1 MLKKITG
8 ILGKQRN
15 PDMGHLEYI
24 EYAQEFEQTLSK
36 LESHMHES
44 DDSREII
51 THTMK
56 TACDFYGGDWVGF
69 LEVDLELG
77 LWTPTVWYNNNSED
91 KTDLLLHE
99 FESAEFLHRWVTA
112 MHNNKPIILPDIE
125 QVKISEPG
133 EYAVYKRLFCTSL
146 LAVPVKPR
154 PTGFLVVRNP
164 SRYINHSSM
173 LQMLAFVIL
182 ASLNEEN
189 LVQGLKMRISPDSIE
204 HDTDIIINLLGEL
217 EIYTSNGVLR
227 ESDLKSPLI
236 CKLLAFMLINK
247 KSVILPRTLMEAL
260 WPEDAIDTDQSKN
273 LRAVIF
279 RLRQAFSLISGYQL
293 IESVTT
299 GYCFNPQLHITTDL
313 QLFDKLWDAAQN
325 AGSTSIKVEA
335 LKEIMRIYKG
345 HVLDAAYDDHWL
357 NLTVSHYQVRYIG
370 VTNELLKTLAEQK
383 DFHNLHKYAAQ
394 SLSVEPG
401 NPKAY
406 YWLIYAMAQMG
417 ATEIAKS
424 EIAMAKDYLTEEE
437 FEELEKSVGDI
448 RVAGQAI
455 QFRNSKLPQ

>member
-24 EYAQEFEQTLSK
+24 EYAQAFEQVLSQ
-36 LESHMHES
+36 LEARMHES
-44 DDSREII
+44 DNSREII
-51 THTMK
+51 LHTMK
-56 TACDFYGGDWVGF
+56 TACEFYGGDWVGF

-77 LWTPTVWYNNNSED
+77 LWTPTVWYNSSSDD
-91 KTDLLLHE
+91 KTEALLHE
-99 FESAEFLHRWVTA
+99 FESAEFLHRWITA
-112 MHNNKPIILPDIE
+112 MHNNQPIVLPDIE
-125 QVKISEPG
+125 QVRTTDPG
-133 EYAVYKRLFCTSL
+133 EYAVYQRLFCKSL

-154 PTGFLVVRNP
+154 PTGFLVIRNP
-164 SRYINHSSM
+164 KRYINRSSM

-189 LVQGLKMRISPDSIE
+189 LMKGLKMRVTPDNIE
-204 HDTDIIINLLGEL
+204 HDTDIIINLLGEV
-217 EIYTSNGVLR
+217 EIYTTNGVLK

-247 KSVILPRTLMEAL
+247 KSVILPRHLMEAL
-260 WPEDAIDTDQSKN
+260 WPEDAVDTDMSKN

-279 RLRQAFSLISGYQL
+279 RLRQAFSLISDYQL
-293 IESVTT
+293 IESITT
-299 GYCFNPQLHITTDL
+299 GYCFNPKLHIMTDL
-313 QLFDKLWDAAQN
+313 QLFDKLWDTAQN
-325 AGSTSIKVEA
+325 AGAVSIKVEA
-335 LKEIMRIYKG
+335 LKEIMHIYKG
-345 HVLDAAYDDHWL
+345 HVLDAAYDEHWL

-383 DFHNLHKYAAQ
+383 DYHNLHKYAAQ

-406 YWLIYAMAQMG
+406 YWLIFAMAQMG

-424 EIAMAKDYLTEEE
+424 EIAMAKEYLTDEE
-437 FEELEKSVGDI
+437 FEELERDLSDI
-448 RVAGQAI
+448 RIAGQAI
-455 QFRNSKLPQ
+455 QFRNAKLPQ

>member
-15 PDMGHLEYI
+15 PDMGQLEYI
-24 EYAQEFEQTLSK
+24 EYAQAFEQVLSQ
-36 LESHMHES
+36 LEARMHES
-44 DDSREII
+44 DNSREII
-51 THTMK
+51 LHTMK
-56 TACDFYGGDWVGF
+56 TACEFYGGDWVGF

-77 LWTPTVWYNNNSED
+77 LWTPTVWYNSHSDDQTEA
-91 KTDLLLHE
+91 LIHE
-99 FESAEFLHRWVTA
+99 FESAEFLHRWVAA
-112 MHNNKPIILPDIE
+112 MHNNKPIVIADIE
-125 QVKISEPG
+125 QIKTTDPG
-133 EYAVYKRLFCTSL
+133 EYAVYQRLFCTSV

-154 PTGFLVVRNP
+154 PTGFLVIRNP
-164 SRYINHSSM
+164 QRYINRSSM

-189 LVQGLKMRISPDSIE
+189 LIKGLKLRVTPENIE

-217 EIYTSNGVLR
+217 EIYTSSGVLR

-236 CKLLAFMLINK
+236 CKLLAYMLISK
-247 KSVILPRTLMEAL
+247 KSTVLPRNIIGAL
-260 WPEDAIDTDQSKN
+260 WGEDALDTDMSKN

-279 RLRQAFSLISGYQL
+279 RLRQAFGLVSDYQL

-299 GYCFNPQLHITTDL
+299 GYCFNPKLHIMTDL
-313 QLFDKLWDAAQN
+313 QMFDKLWDTAQN
-325 AGSTSIKVEA
+325 AGSISLKVEA

-345 HVLDAAYDDHWL
+345 HVLDAAYDEDWL
-357 NLTVSHYQVRYIG
+357 NVAVNHYQLRYIG

-383 DFHNLHKYAAQ
+383 DYHNLHRYAAQ
-394 SLSVEPG
+394 SLSVETG

-406 YWLIYAMAQMG
+406 YWLIYAMAHMG

-424 EIAMAKDYLTEEE
+424 ELTMAKRCLTEEE
-437 FEELEKSVGDI
+437 FEDLEKAIREI
-448 RVAGQAI
+448 RVAGHTI
-455 QFRNSKLPQ
+455 HFHNEKLP